1 MKDIEIKPR
10 VKLAPNTY
18 SIEKGTANLSYEPIL
33 RVAEDFKVSSVFNCS
48 DAMKQ
53 YSGYDDYHSLMHSV
67 QKPFLTTNKV
77 EALSF
82 FANKLLLQEWLEGLV
97 PLQKTFSFSTTLN
110 EEVEI
115 KRLFQ
120 VVTSKIK
127 ALEEFI
133 IKPIN
138 GSESIGT
145 LKVYLYQG
153 KLQSKFLRSQKASSI
168 NFKSNEVISDFETFK
183 HWVTNNIIGV
193 TSGNIDTH
201 LRHIKPGLMIQALF
215 PHDSTEL
222 GPIEMK
228 FNTAWGD
235 LLYVG
240 CRNTDEISLGSQGE
254 HLEGNKEI
262 ANKLQDIFFEKLKKI
277 ALSIARASTFPNLR
291 IDFFVDLKSGEW
303 VLNEIETLADC
314 RSYPNYVLENT
325 GKFFLRGWLSNA
337 FSVFES
343 ELTVAILRERLYNE
357 LVKMECPTLYE

>member
-1 MKDIEIKPR
+1 MKFKPR
-10 VKLAPNTY
+10 AKLAPNTY
-18 SIEKGTANLSYEPIL
+18 SIEKSTSNLSYEPMLHI
-33 RVAEDFKVSSVFNCS
+33 VKDFKVSSVFDCS
-48 DAMKQ
+48 DAMKH
-53 YSGYDDYHSLMHSV
+53 YAGEDDYHSLMHNV

-77 EALSF
+77 GALSF

-97 PLQKTFSFSTTLN
+97 PIQKTFSFSKALN
-110 EEVEI
+110 KEIEI

-120 VVTSKIK
+120 IVSSKIK
-127 ALEEFI
+127 NLEEFI

-153 KLQSKFLRSQKASSI
+153 ELRAKFLGSQKDDCAYL
-168 NFKSNEVISDFETFK
+168 KPDEVISDFETFK
-183 HWVTNNIIGV
+183 KWVTNSFMGT

-215 PHDSTEL
+215 PHDSVEL

-228 FNTAWGD
+228 FNTAWGE

-240 CRNTDEISLGSQGE
+240 CRNTNEICLGSQGE
-254 HLEGNKEI
+254 RLEGNKEI
-262 ANKLQDIFFEKLKKI
+262 AKALEDIFFQKLKRV

-291 IDFFVDLKSGEW
+291 VDFFVDLKSGEW
-303 VLNEIETLADC
+303 VLNEVETLADC
-314 RSYPNYVLENT
+314 RSYPSYILGNT
-325 GKFFLRGWLSNA
+325 GKFFLKGWLEQS

-343 ELTVAILRERLYNE
+343 ELTVAILRERLSSE
-357 LVKMECPTLYE
+357 LSKIDYAAPHN